1 MSPAPPQKPM
11 SELTQIPTS
20 SNLSES
26 IFTGQIGTLVVALD
40 QQHPPVTEG
49 QDSLFQAAKTKIDLT

>member
-1 MSPAPPQKPM
+1 M

-20 SNLSES
+20 SNSTES
-26 IFTGQIGTLVVALD
+26 IFTGQIGALLVALD

-49 QDSLFQAAKTKIDLT
+49 QDSLFQAATTKM

>member
-1 MSPAPPQKPM
+1 M

-20 SNLSES
+20 SILSES
-26 IFTGQIGTLVVALD
+26 IFTGQIGTLPVALD

-49 QDSLFQAAKTKIDLT
+49 QDSLFQAVTTKIDLT